1 MFEFGNRFAVLHPK
15 VQFDIPPEPE
25 SYELEEYK
33 QWLVKNKPD
42 IVQVPLNLLKP
53 LADEGLLLPLDERIQ
68 RDGFALEAFH
78 APVIQTIREAGAG
91 KLYGFAPY
99 FDTAALYYN
108 RTLFERNGVKLPT
121 DRMSWEDVLRLASR
135 FGGTTEDGQP
145 VYGLTTQ
152 DGSPFQLVMTIGETE
167 GLRITGGDDAE
178 PTINTPAWT
187 RITDEVANAYRNGS
201 ISVGSNITSSI
212 TMAEQSKSSPF
223 LSGRAAMTFMPSY
236 YRSDIIAAT
245 EQKLFGDD
253 WGIVTQPVDSRNPD
267 RASQFSLPIVFAITA
282 NSPNSEAA
290 WALLQDFLGPEKAEQ
305 DAKLGIYRTF
315 ARLPDEMDQGPQGNS
330 VFYKLNPDGQSVI
343 ANIGRALNEKTFR
356 FEQAL
361 VQAGNEE
368 LQAVVKGDLSA
379 ADALKRLQAEAEAGQ
394 FGSAP

>member
-1 MFEFGNRFAVLHPK
+1 M
-15 VQFDIPPEPE
+15 
-25 SYELEEYK
+25 
-33 QWLVKNKPD
+33 
-42 IVQVPLNLLKP
+42 
-53 LADEGLLLPLDERIQ
+53 
-68 RDGFALEAFH
+68 
-78 APVIQTIREAGAG
+78 
-91 KLYGFAPY
+91 
-99 FDTAALYYN
+99 
-108 RTLFERNGVKLPT
+108 
-121 DRMSWEDVLRLASR
+121 
-135 FGGTTEDGQP
+135 
-145 VYGLTTQ
+145 TTQ

>member
-1 MFEFGNRFAVLHPK
+1 MNGFTDLMVKKIKGRVDMANKKKNRFSQVGVVAAAVALLGSAWLLREPLADIARGKQANAPASAHEWQDEEIRLSIQYFNKNSFMFEFGNRFAVLHPK

-135 FGGTTEDGQP
+135 FGGRPKTA
-145 VYGLTTQ
+145 
-152 DGSPFQLVMTIGETE
+152 SPY
-167 GLRITGGDDAE
+167 TG
-178 PTINTPAWT
+178 
-187 RITDEVANAYRNGS
+187 
-201 ISVGSNITSSI
+201 
-212 TMAEQSKSSPF
+212 
-223 LSGRAAMTFMPSY
+223 
-236 YRSDIIAAT
+236 
-245 EQKLFGDD
+245 
-253 WGIVTQPVDSRNPD
+253 
-267 RASQFSLPIVFAITA
+267 
-282 NSPNSEAA
+282 
-290 WALLQDFLGPEKAEQ
+290 
-305 DAKLGIYRTF
+305 
-315 ARLPDEMDQGPQGNS
+315 
-330 VFYKLNPDGQSVI
+330 
-343 ANIGRALNEKTFR
+343 
-356 FEQAL
+356 
-361 VQAGNEE
+361 
-368 LQAVVKGDLSA
+368 
-379 ADALKRLQAEAEAGQ
+379 
-394 FGSAP
+394 